1 MLGLLKTLLQILK
14 SFIAS
19 EREQMLY
26 RGLYVNNETPRA
38 LGTKITWKK

>member
-1 MLGLLKTLLQILK
+1 MRLLKALLEIIK
-14 SFIAS
+14 AFIAS

-26 RGLYVNNETPRA
+26 RGLYVDNDTPKA

>member
-1 MLGLLKTLLQILK
+1 MRQLKALLEIIKAL
-14 SFIAS
+14 IAS

-26 RGLYVNNETPRA
+26 RGLYVDNDTPKA

>member
-1 MLGLLKTLLQILK
+1 MRQLKALLEILK
-14 SFIAS
+14 ALIAS

-26 RGLYVNNETPRA
+26 RGLYVDNETPKA